1 MNIITGYKCGCSI
14 KTTDEILE
22 FIEQILAQ
30 HYYVKYHWD
39 YNDIDMEM
47 EYKVGTEEHYLKYQN
62 YEIKRVKEKD
72 DTDIFIE
79 TIIEELKD
87 WYCLP
92 IGEFHKPLSLERDN
106 LIFISFD
113 IVNECF
119 NKLTT
124 EDEVDIEE
132 EFANLINFKNIVDY
146 VKTHSIDE
154 IMKKFPCELGNDD
167 YFYWF
172 I

>member
-1 MNIITGYKCGCSI
+1 MNIITGYKCDSLI
-14 KTTDEILE
+14 KTPDEVLE
-22 FIEQILAQ
+22 IIEQILVQ
-30 HYYVKYHWD
+30 HYYVKYYWD

-47 EYKVGTEEHYLKYQN
+47 EYMVGTEEHYLKEQN

-72 DTDIFIE
+72 DTNIFIE
-79 TIIEELKD
+79 TIIEVLKD

-106 LIFISFD
+106 LLFISFD
-113 IVNECF
+113 IVDECLNEVI
-119 NKLTT
+119 T

-132 EFANLINFKNIVDY
+132 GFANSINFKNIVDY

-154 IMKKFPCELGNDD
+154 IMKKFPCEFGNDD

-172 I
+172 T